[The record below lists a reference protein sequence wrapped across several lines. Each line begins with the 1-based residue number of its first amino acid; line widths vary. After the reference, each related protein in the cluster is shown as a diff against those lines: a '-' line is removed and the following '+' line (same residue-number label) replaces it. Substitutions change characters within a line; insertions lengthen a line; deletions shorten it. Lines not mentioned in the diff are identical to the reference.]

1 MNLKK
6 KIAILA
12 ILGVT
17 GLYATGVKDI
27 NVLVDQINSTTD
39 QKVKSQLLDKL
50 ETQLE
55 SMDKKDLAE
64 AQEVVNTKLK
74 KPNTMKN

>member
-74 KPNTMKN
+74 KPNTLKN

>member
-27 NVLVDQINSTTD
+27 NVLVDQINSTSD

>member
-27 NVLVDQINSTTD
+27 NVLVDQINSTSD

-74 KPNTMKN
+74 KPNTLKN

>member
-1 MNLKK
+1 MKLSKR
-6 KIAILA
+6 IAILA
-12 ILGVT
+12 ILGMT
-17 GLYATGVKDI
+17 GLYAAGVKDV

-50 ETQLE
+50 ESQLE

-64 AQEVVNTKLK
+64 AQEIVNAKLK
-74 KPNTMKN
+74 DPKTLKN